1 VREVDLFLEAE
12 HHDWIER
19 TDRFVHERLEPAG
32 IDEAAPGASRR
43 VLDLL
48 AAAGLLD
55 AIVPAAHGGAHE
67 RLDLRTICCVRE
79 RLARASGLADL
90 MFVMQ
95 GLGSSALLHGGN
107 ATLRDDLLPG
117 LRRGEQ
123 VAAVAMTEPEAG
135 SDLGA
140 IRVTA
145 RRDGDGYVLDGVKQY
160 ISNGGEATFF
170 TVLART
176 GPVEERH
183 RALTFFLVEADR
195 DGIAVE
201 PIPLLSPHPVSRV
214 TLDGCRVP
222 AGNLLGEQDR
232 GIDLALGAL
241 NFFRASVGAA
251 AVGFARRALEASLEH
266 AGRREQFGRPIAAF
280 QGVQHQLADMAVQVD
295 AARLLV
301 LRAAA
306 SRDAGEDRPLLAS
319 MAKLFATEA
328 AGRVVDTAVQIHGA
342 SGLVAGS
349 VVEKLYREVRAL
361 RVYEGTSEIQRN
373 LIAREILQA

>member
-1 VREVDLFLEAE
+1 
-12 HHDWIER
+12 
-19 TDRFVHERLEPAG
+19 
-32 IDEAAPGASRR
+32 
-43 VLDLL
+43 
-48 AAAGLLD
+48 
-55 AIVPAAHGGAHE
+55 
-67 RLDLRTICCVRE
+67 
-79 RLARASGLADL
+79 